1 MNRFKRPVAIVALAL
16 LSCICS
22 SSLFDKNAFGQDLQ
36 WKLQK
41 GQRFSLVT
49 DQKMVTKMNVPGAG
63 LQEMPMNQSA
73 EVEWKVTDSDD
84 KTFVVQQTIK
94 RMKISMKSAFV
105 NVDYDSDGEP
115 STDPVTKQIAKG
127 MEQLIGVAISSKM
140 SRQGKV
146 LEVMLPEELANK
158 PADPASPLSGDT
170 LKQMFE
176 QATIDFP
183 SDITKVGKTWK
194 QSAEINLNGMKMKTD
209 VTYRYDGQVEVDGR
223 KLEKFNLESFVT
235 LSEPPPGIDMTVEDN
250 GSGGEILFDAKTG
263 CIVSTKL
270 TQNMKMKIK
279 VAGQTIDQDLQGV
292 TTTTVTPISE

>member
-1 MNRFKRPVAIVALAL
+1 
-16 LSCICS
+16 
-22 SSLFDKNAFGQDLQ
+22 
-36 WKLQK
+36 
-41 GQRFSLVT
+41 
-49 DQKMVTKMNVPGAG
+49 
-63 LQEMPMNQSA
+63 
-73 EVEWKVTDSDD
+73 
-84 KTFVVQQTIK
+84 
-94 RMKISMKSAFV
+94 
-105 NVDYDSDGEP
+105 
-115 STDPVTKQIAKG
+115 

-183 SDITKVGKTWK
+183 SDITTVGKTWK